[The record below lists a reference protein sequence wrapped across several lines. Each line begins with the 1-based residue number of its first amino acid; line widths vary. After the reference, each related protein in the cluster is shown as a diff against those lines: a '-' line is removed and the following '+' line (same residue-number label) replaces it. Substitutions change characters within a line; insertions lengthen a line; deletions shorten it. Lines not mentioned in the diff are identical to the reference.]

1 MFQCQMFCVGCTLS
15 LCCKVVLILSIHLLL
30 DPSSLLCN
38 PFFDSCRG
46 YTVVALQDSID
57 HHEMMESFYSCLA
70 MQSTHGVAGNVS
82 LMSSFLEQNLK
93 KKNQCQLL
101 ELLGRIKEKLLTK
114 YTNICQQMLQVII
127 SKTESVGSRMREF
140 LNIAHNPL

>member
-57 HHEMMESFYSCLA
+57 HHEMMESFYSC
-70 MQSTHGVAGNVS
+70 VAGNVS

-93 KKNQCQLL
+93 KKNQYQLL